1 LTLTN
6 KRVLVTGG
14 SGFIGSHLCRHLVS
28 LGAQVYV
35 LVKYNSVI
43 DNVRIAGI
51 WNKVIPIE
59 ADLRNV
65 DSLRQIQQIK
75 PHIIYHLAAY
85 NHVGD
90 SFSQV
95 SEAIDSNSK
104 GTVNL
109 LESYE
114 DYSRFI
120 YISTSEVYGHQDT
133 VPFTEH
139 SKPQPLSPY
148 AVGKYSGE
156 LYARLKWLSL
166 NKPIVVLRPFN
177 AYGPYQSPRA
187 ITAELII
194 KCLKGA
200 DIITTEGVQTRE
212 FNYVENLIEG
222 FIAGGTVPEAIGQII
237 NLGCGQEIAIK
248 DLVST
253 IHSLT
258 NSNSLLKIGELST
271 RPGEIMRM
279 FCSNELAKS
288 VLNWK
293 PRIDHTSGL
302 LRTIKWYEQYL
313 DNFENPNSSLSQLS
327 LEPNTITND
336 KS

>member
-1 LTLTN
+1 LTLKD

-14 SGFIGSHLCRHLVS
+14 AGFIGSHLCRNLVA

-43 DNVRIAGI
+43 DNVRITSI
-51 WNKVIPIE
+51 WNKIIPIE

-65 DSLRQIQQIK
+65 DSLRQIQDIK

-114 DYSRFI
+114 HYKRFV
-120 YISTSEVYGHQDT
+120 YISTSEVYGRQDT
-133 VPFTEH
+133 VPFIET

-194 KCLKGA
+194 KCLKGE
-200 DIITTEGVQTRE
+200 DIITTEGLQTRE
-212 FNYVENLIEG
+212 FNYVQNLVDG
-222 FIAGGTVPEAIGQII
+222 FIAAATVPEAIGQII
-237 NLGCGQEIAIK
+237 NLGCGKEISIR
-248 DLVST
+248 DLVQT

-258 NSNSLLKIGELST
+258 NSSSILKIGELST
-271 RPGEIMRM
+271 RHGEIMRM
-279 FCSNELAKS
+279 FCSNELAKNILS
-288 VLNWK
+288 WTPTVEHK
-293 PRIDHTSGL
+293 PGL
-302 LRTIKWYEQYL
+302 LRTIEWYKEYL
-313 DNFENPNSSLSQLS
+313 NNYENPSSGLSQLS
-327 LEPNTITND
+327 LSAEATTND
-336 KS
+336 